1 MTKPRASR
9 RTKKVRSKF
18 NYSLTWVIVG
28 DNKYWINKANRL
40 RARFEKFR

>member
-18 NYSLTWVIVG
+18 NHSLVWVVVG
-28 DNKYWINKANRL
+28 DNKYWNEKANRL